1 LTCWPGRRRRKLS
14 IVGQPTGVE
23 AASPSAWNIANALTT
38 LRFALVPVFGW
49 LLLTHDGEVD
59 AYRIAA
65 FIVFCIAVATDR
77 LDGEIARRRGLV
89 TDFGKIADPI
99 ADKALTGMAFV
110 GVSLLGELP
119 WWVTVAVLVREWG
132 VTVVRFWVIRYG
144 VMAAGAGGKLKTM
157 LQSLALGA
165 YILPLTGWPQQVA
178 AVFMAVAVV
187 VTLVTGADYL
197 RHALRLRRGGFL
209 AP

>member
-1 LTCWPGRRRRKLS
+1 LS

-38 LRFALVPVFGW
+38 LRLALVPVFGW
-49 LLLTHDGEVD
+49 LLLTHDGDVD

-65 FIVFCIAVATDR
+65 FVVFGVAVATDR
-77 LDGEIARRRGLV
+77 LDGDIARRRGLV

-132 VTVVRFWVIRYG
+132 VTAVRIWVIRYG
-144 VMAAGAGGKLKTM
+144 VMAAGAGGKLKTL

-165 YILPLTGWPQQVA
+165 YILPLSGWLHEVA

-209 AP
+209 AR

>member
-1 LTCWPGRRRRKLS
+1 
-14 IVGQPTGVE
+14 VGQPTDVE

-49 LLLTHDGEVD
+49 LLLTHDGDAD

-65 FIVFCIAVATDR
+65 FIVFGAAVATDR
-77 LDGEIARRRGLV
+77 LDGDIARRRGLV

-110 GVSLLGELP
+110 GVSLLGDLP

-132 VTVVRFWVIRYG
+132 VTAVRFWVIRYG
-144 VMAAGAGGKLKTM
+144 VMAAGAGGKLKTL

-165 YILPLTGWPQQVA
+165 YILPLSGWPHAVA
-178 AVFMAVAVV
+178 AAFMAVAVA
-187 VTLVTGADYL
+187 VTLVTGVDYL
-197 RHALRLRRGGFL
+197 RHAFRLRRGKFL

>member
-1 LTCWPGRRRRKLS
+1 LG

-23 AASPSAWNIANALTT
+23 AASPSAWNIANALTA
-38 LRFALVPVFGW
+38 LRFALVPLFGW
-49 LLLTHDGEVD
+49 LLLTHDGEVA

-65 FIVFCIAVATDR
+65 FLVFGVAITTDR
-77 LDGEIARRRGLV
+77 IDGDIARRRGLV

-110 GVSLLGELP
+110 GLSLLGELA
-119 WWVTVAVLVREWG
+119 WWVTVAVLLREWA
-132 VTVVRFWVIRYG
+132 VTAVRFWVIRYG
-144 VMAAGAGGKLKTM
+144 VMAAGAGGKLKTG

-165 YILPLTGWPQQVA
+165 YILPLTGWLHVIA
-178 AVFMAVAVV
+178 VVFMAVAVA

-209 AP
+209 AQ

>member
-1 LTCWPGRRRRKLS
+1 LS

-23 AASPSAWNIANALTT
+23 AVSPSAWNIANALTT
-38 LRFALVPVFGW
+38 LRLALVPVFGW
-49 LLLTHDGEVD
+49 LLLTHDGDVD

-65 FIVFCIAVATDR
+65 FIVFGVAVATDR
-77 LDGEIARRRGLV
+77 LDGDIARRRGLV

-132 VTVVRFWVIRYG
+132 VTAVRIWVIRYG

-165 YILPLTGWPQQVA
+165 YILPLSGWLHEVA

-187 VTLVTGADYL
+187 VTLVTGAAYL
-197 RHALRLRRGGFL
+197 RHAFRLRRGGFL

>member
-1 LTCWPGRRRRKLS
+1 LS

-38 LRFALVPVFGW
+38 LRLALVPVFGW
-49 LLLTHDGEVD
+49 LLLTHDGDVD

-65 FIVFCIAVATDR
+65 FIVFGVAVATDR
-77 LDGEIARRRGLV
+77 LDGDIARRRGLV

-132 VTVVRFWVIRYG
+132 VTAVRIWVIRYG

-165 YILPLTGWPQQVA
+165 YILPLEGWLQEVA

>member
-1 LTCWPGRRRRKLS
+1 LS

-38 LRFALVPVFGW
+38 LRLALVPVFGW
-49 LLLTHDGEVD
+49 LLLTHDGDVD

-65 FIVFCIAVATDR
+65 FVVFGVAVATDR
-77 LDGEIARRRGLV
+77 LDGDIARRRGLV

-132 VTVVRFWVIRYG
+132 VTAVRIWVIRYG
-144 VMAAGAGGKLKTM
+144 VMAAGAGGKLKTL

-165 YILPLTGWPQQVA
+165 YILPLSGRLHEVA

-209 AP
+209 AR

>member
-1 LTCWPGRRRRKLS
+1 LS

-38 LRFALVPVFGW
+38 LRLALVPVFGW
-49 LLLTHDGEVD
+49 LLLTHDGDVD

-65 FIVFCIAVATDR
+65 FIVFGVAVATDR
-77 LDGEIARRRGLV
+77 LDGDIARRRGLV

-132 VTVVRFWVIRYG
+132 VTAVRIWVIRYG

-165 YILPLTGWPQQVA
+165 YILPLSGWLHEVA

-197 RHALRLRRGGFL
+197 RLALRLRRGGFL

>member
-1 LTCWPGRRRRKLS
+1 LS

-23 AASPSAWNIANALTT
+23 PASASAWNIANALTT

-49 LLLTHDGEVD
+49 LLLTHDGDVD

-65 FIVFCIAVATDR
+65 FIVFGVAVATDR
-77 LDGEIARRRGLV
+77 LDGDIARRRGLV
-89 TDFGKIADPI
+89 TNFGKIADPI

-110 GVSLLGELP
+110 GVSLLGDLP

-132 VTVVRFWVIRYG
+132 VTAVRFWVIRYG
-144 VMAAGAGGKLKTM
+144 VMAAGAGGKLKTL

-165 YILPLTGWPQQVA
+165 YILPLAGWLHEVA
-178 AVFMAVAVV
+178 VVFMAVAVV

-197 RHALRLRRGGFL
+197 RHALRLRRGRFL

>member
-1 LTCWPGRRRRKLS
+1 M
-14 IVGQPTGVE
+14 GQPTGVE

-49 LLLTHDGEVD
+49 LLLTQNGDVD

-65 FIVFCIAVATDR
+65 FIVFGVAVATDR
-77 LDGEIARRRGLV
+77 LDGDIARRRGLV

-110 GVSLLGELP
+110 GVSLLGDLP

-132 VTVVRFWVIRYG
+132 VTAVRFWVIRYG
-144 VMAAGAGGKLKTM
+144 VMAAGAGGKLKTL

-165 YILPLTGWPQQVA
+165 YILPLTGWLHVVA

-197 RHALRLRRGGFL
+197 RHALRLRRGRFL

>member
-1 LTCWPGRRRRKLS
+1 MS

-23 AASPSAWNIANALTT
+23 AVSPSAWNIANALTT
-38 LRFALVPVFGW
+38 LRLALVPVFGW

-65 FIVFCIAVATDR
+65 FIVFGVAVATDR
-77 LDGEIARRRGLV
+77 LDGDIARRRGLV

-110 GVSLLGELP
+110 GISLLGDLP
-119 WWVTVAVLVREWG
+119 WWVTVVVLVREWG
-132 VTVVRFWVIRYG
+132 VTAVRISVIRYG

-165 YILPLTGWPQQVA
+165 YILPLTGWAHQVA
-178 AVFMAVAVV
+178 AVLMAVAVV
-187 VTLVTGADYL
+187 VTLVTGVDYL
-197 RHALRLRRGGFL
+197 RHALRLRRGRFF

>member
-1 LTCWPGRRRRKLS
+1 LS

-38 LRFALVPVFGW
+38 LRLALVPVFGW
-49 LLLTHDGEVD
+49 LLLTHDGDVD

-65 FIVFCIAVATDR
+65 FIVFGVAVATDR
-77 LDGEIARRRGLV
+77 LDGDIARRRGLV

-132 VTVVRFWVIRYG
+132 VTAVRIWVIRYG

-165 YILPLTGWPQQVA
+165 YILPLSGWLHEVA